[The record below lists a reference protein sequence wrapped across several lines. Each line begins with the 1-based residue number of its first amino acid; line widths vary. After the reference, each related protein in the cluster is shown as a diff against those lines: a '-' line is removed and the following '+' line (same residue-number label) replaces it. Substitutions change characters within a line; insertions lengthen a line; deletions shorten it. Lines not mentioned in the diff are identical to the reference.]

1 MKNSYS
7 FKLLTRRGLILS
19 SALLNLIV
27 KLFIFIFS
35 ALITLYLC
43 GKYKHSG
50 ESLHLKGGKNIQRTN
65 VSLEV
70 ACREP
75 LTDN

>member
-50 ESLHLKGGKNIQRTN
+50 ESLHLKGGKKHSEDECFSRGGLSRALNR
-65 VSLEV
+65 
-70 ACREP
+70 
-75 LTDN
+75 

>member
-19 SALLNLIV
+19 SSLLNLIV

-35 ALITLYLC
+35 ALITPYIC

-50 ESLHLKGGKNIQRTN
+50 ERQHLKGKNTQRAN

-70 ACREP
+70 ACWEL